1 MTLHYLARGMAGL
14 ASAAVLVGVAA
25 AGVMSA
31 SSGVP
36 AAAPPVAPVVFGVP
50 MPLDPAADIPTPDQ
64 LYSVLTGLADPGVSF
79 RAKGYLVEGGIGTIE
94 SRTADAMMRDASAK
108 GMLPLRFSVADIAPV
123 GPGYATANVTA
134 SGPGLPATTQNVT
147 FVRQGAWKLS
157 RASATQ
163 VLLMLSA

>member
-1 MTLHYLARGMAGL
+1 MAGL
-14 ASAAVLVGVAA
+14 AGAAVLAGAVTV
-25 AGVMSA
+25 GVMSP

-36 AAAPPVAPVVFGVP
+36 AAASRVAPVVFGVP
-50 MPLDPAADIPTPDQ
+50 MPLDPAADVPTPGQ

-79 RAKGYLVEGGIGTIE
+79 RAKSYLVEGGIGSFE
-94 SRTADAMMRDASAK
+94 SRTADAMMSDARAR
-108 GMLPLRFSVADIAPV
+108 GLLPLSFSVADIVPV

-134 SGPGLPATTQNVT
+134 SGPGVPATTQNIT
-147 FVRQGAWKLS
+147 FVRQGGWRLS